1 MNARMRPIGC
11 TAGMPMLDRV
21 EVNVVDVALEI
32 PVIAQHVFP
41 ESMLPDAAIS
51 NWRAKAAPYRAGTGD
66 WRAKAAP
73 YRPRTG
79 DWRAKAAPYRAGT
92 GDWCCSHGVR
102 GVTGVR
108 ETSFYAL
115 PAQ

>member
-1 MNARMRPIGC
+1 MNARMRPICC
-11 TAGMPMLDRV
+11 TAGMTMLDRV
-21 EVNVVDVALEI
+21 EVNVVDVAPKI

-41 ESMLPDAAIS
+41 EAMLPDAGIS
-51 NWRAKAAPYRAGTGD
+51 
-66 WRAKAAP
+66 
-73 YRPRTG
+73 

-92 GDWCCSHGVR
+92 GDWCCPHGVR

>member
-1 MNARMRPIGC
+1 
-11 TAGMPMLDRV
+11 MLDRV

-73 YRPRTG
+73 YRAGTG

-92 GDWCCSHGVR
+92 GDWCCPHGVR

>member
-11 TAGMPMLDRV
+11 TAGMPVLDRV

-73 YRPRTG
+73 YR
-79 DWRAKAAPYRAGT
+79 AGT
-92 GDWCCSHGVR
+92 GDWCCPHGVR